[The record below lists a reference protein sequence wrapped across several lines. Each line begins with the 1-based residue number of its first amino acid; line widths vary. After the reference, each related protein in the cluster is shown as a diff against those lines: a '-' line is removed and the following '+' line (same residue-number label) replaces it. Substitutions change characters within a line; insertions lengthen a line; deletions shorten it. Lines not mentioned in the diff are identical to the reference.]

1 MPNRIDCHRQ
11 CYLYTHPR
19 SNLIS
24 RSSPVAQ
31 RNVAIFLLCFA
42 IDNSQ
47 QSINKVNL
55 HRFAHSIFFYSHYRL
70 TEIGEGKTFFR
81 TSATLHTRFAQ
92 QIDRKNCYFCLILCV
107 LTPHRLYAFIL
118 YIKCIVLLLQ
128 LDFALDCFC
137 CFFFV
142 HFAASQCSS
151 FFLFRS
157 VSDSLIWLSAFII
170 LKMDAI

>member
-1 MPNRIDCHRQ
+1 MLFVYPSTKQLDLTLVTSRTAKC
-11 CYLYTHPR
+11 
-19 SNLIS
+19 SNFLTLL
-24 RSSPVAQ
+24 RNWQ
-31 RNVAIFLLCFA
+31 RYNF
-42 IDNSQ
+42 
-47 QSINKVNL
+47 
-55 HRFAHSIFFYSHYRL
+55 HRFAHSIFFYSVVMRL
-70 TEIGEGKTFFR
+70 TEICEGKTFFR